1 MVAGAAGPQ
10 QVPDIREHGGKLPV
24 AHCVSDFAAAS
35 LSRPYR
41 ARELVR
47 VLTARTSDM
56 RFAQIALVAA
66 VVIVGLLGYTEPGHR
81 ILNSIGLP
89 NACKH
94 GCSYASSAD

>member
-1 MVAGAAGPQ
+1 
-10 QVPDIREHGGKLPV
+10 
-24 AHCVSDFAAAS
+24 
-35 LSRPYR
+35 
-41 ARELVR
+41 
-47 VLTARTSDM
+47 M